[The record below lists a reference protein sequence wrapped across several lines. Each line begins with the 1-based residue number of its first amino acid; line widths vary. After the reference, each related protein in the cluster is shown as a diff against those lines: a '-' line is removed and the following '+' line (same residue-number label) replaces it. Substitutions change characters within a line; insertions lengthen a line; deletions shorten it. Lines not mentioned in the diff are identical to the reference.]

1 MTTIQKY
8 SRLKHQLEVL
18 DELMPKYGGRTLEN
32 IAQNIKSSIKWIEE
46 ENPGIEEQEENDNI
60 TLDIETQARLVNGHW
75 EDFVK
80 EKKLKFSCDDAEGQC
95 KALFVA
101 GYWWAWKDLSELSSR
116 AMALDELLASQV

>member
-1 MTTIQKY
+1 MTTKQKY

-18 DELMPKYGGRTLEN
+18 NELMPKYGGRTLEN

-46 ENPGIEEQEENDNI
+46 ENLGIKEQEEDDNI

-101 GYWWAWKDLSELSSR
+101 GYWWAWEDLSELSSR
-116 AMALDELLASQV
+116 AMALDEILSSQV